1 MHVVSY
7 ENSLSWAFS
16 LVHGGTADVGF
27 RSPGVEIA
35 VDFHPHELAGALGT
49 VPRRMRDDLDP
60 IADLEDLWRDPRCD
74 HHGGAGAFKPP
85 AVRLPVGAR
94 HVNRD
99 PHVRKSP
106 LDVRDHALDGNQL
119 AHVEHRPRM
128 MG

>member
-27 RSPGVEIA
+27 RSPGVKLA
-35 VDFHPHELAGALGT
+35 VDFHPHELGGALGT
-49 VPRRMRDDLDP
+49 VSRRMGDDLDP
-60 IADLEDLWRDPRCD
+60 IADLEDLRRNPRCH
-74 HHGGAGAFKPP
+74 HHGGAGAFKTP
-85 AVRLPVGAR
+85 ALCLSVGAR

-106 LDVRDHALDGNQL
+106 LHVR
-119 AHVEHRPRM
+119 
-128 MG
+128 